1 MVCNIWQ
8 GIQLNSNLF
17 VSFMCDAKH
26 RLGGGKCFQNHQFI
40 PKWSQG
46 FYIFTPHQPP
56 RTFYGLQI
64 CSPKITHSPIY
75 WTFSW
80 KFFSGTSYSS
90 ISYNPL
96 DLTLNLDIF
105 RTSGSVTTNHQPP
118 PCPLT
123 YRHSDLVT
131 SNHPLPHILNWNFS

>member
-1 MVCNIWQ
+1 MCPLCVMLNIDWV
-8 GIQLNSNLF
+8 GENMAKITNLPQNAHR
-17 VSFMCDAKH
+17 VSTSSHPTNH
-26 RLGGGKCFQNHQFI
+26 RELFN
-40 PKWSQG
+40 
-46 FYIFTPHQPP
+46 
-56 RTFYGLQI
+56 GLQI
-64 CSPKITHSPIY
+64 CSPKITLSHY
-75 WTFSW
+75 WTFSCRI
-80 KFFSGTSYSS
+80 FSCTSYSS

-105 RTSGSVTTNHQPP
+105 STSDSVTTNHQPP